1 MSAPVEKAP
10 APAIPLLL
18 FAAIDLALAL
28 FLLADG
34 GFTLSFGVIF
44 AIGLVL
50 ALLGYL
56 ALRRN
61 AAPE

>member
-1 MSAPVEKAP
+1 MNAPAERP
-10 APAIPLLL
+10 APALPLFA

-34 GFTLSFGVIF
+34 GFTLHFGVVF
-44 AIGLVL
+44 VIGLVL

-56 ALRRN
+56 ALRKN
-61 AAPE
+61 VSPE

>member
-1 MSAPVEKAP
+1 MTEPAEQRP
-10 APAIPLLL
+10 APAIPLLI

-34 GFTLSFGVIF
+34 GFTLHFGVVF
-44 AIGLVL
+44 VIGLAL

-56 ALRRN
+56 ALRKN
-61 AAPE
+61 VLPE

>member
-1 MSAPVEKAP
+1 MTEPPQRRP

-18 FAAIDLALAL
+18 FAAIDLGLAF

-34 GFTLSFGVIF
+34 GFTPSFGVIF

-56 ALRRN
+56 ALRKN
-61 AAPE
+61 VSQQ